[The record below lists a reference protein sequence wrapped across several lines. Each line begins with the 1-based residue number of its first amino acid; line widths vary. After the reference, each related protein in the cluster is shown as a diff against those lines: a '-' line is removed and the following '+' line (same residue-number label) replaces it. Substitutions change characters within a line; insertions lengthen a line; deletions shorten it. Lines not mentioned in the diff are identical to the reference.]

1 MFAALYDLSADKRSC
16 CRRWLPVCEAVSD
29 AEAGFQFMYG
39 YIIACIVIIFMCCN
53 PQCQIEEPGM
63 RPPEGA

>member
-1 MFAALYDLSADKRSC
+1 M
-16 CRRWLPVCEAVSD
+16 CEAASD

-39 YIIACIVIIFMCCN
+39 YIIAFIVIIFMCCN
-53 PQCQIEEPGM
+53 PQCQIDDPGM